1 MSMYNPNQIYHQ
13 LMEAGEDW
21 ADKKSA
27 YELLN
32 DMTKSVLAQEMAK
45 LDGSNADRKTKAEAS
60 QEYKNH
66 LKTLAESRK
75 AFLLSQVKYDSIK
88 ALSDHRRTEQSTR
101 RVEMQHISGT

>member
-1 MSMYNPNQIYHQ
+1 MSNYNPNQIYHQ
-13 LMEAGEDW
+13 LMEAGEEW

-32 DMTKSVLAQEMAK
+32 DMTKSILAQEMGK
-45 LDGSNADRKTKAEAS
+45 LEGSNADRKTKAEAS
-60 QEYKNH
+60 SSYINH
-66 LKTLAESRK
+66 LKVLVDARK
-75 AFLLSQVKYDSIK
+75 EFLLSQVKYDSIK